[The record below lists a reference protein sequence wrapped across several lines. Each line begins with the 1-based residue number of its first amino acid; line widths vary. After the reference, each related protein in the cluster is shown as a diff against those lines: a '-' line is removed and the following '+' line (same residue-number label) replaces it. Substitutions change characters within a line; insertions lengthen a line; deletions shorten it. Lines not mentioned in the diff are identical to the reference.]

1 MNYTRL
7 VFSIFALSTLIAWQ
21 TASCQTVVQNPT
33 ANQSITQ
40 PSGTT
45 FSVDGVGG
53 LTWPSLFRIA
63 PESGNM
69 VFRDM
74 TQTDAW
80 FFIPQNLGS
89 GSGQI
94 TFFGNF
100 SNGGSLIPLSFGKG
114 SIGTS
119 NNAWGL
125 VVAINGSF
133 AGLSKGLGNFKID
146 HPLDPLNKFLQHSFV
161 ESPDMKNVYDGL
173 VILDNHGEAWIT
185 LPNWFQALNSDYRY
199 LLTAVGRSNPNLY
212 VKDEISSNK
221 FRIAGG
227 KPGSKVSWQVTGIRQ
242 DALANANRI
251 QVEVDKPLDQR
262 GKLYY
267 PPELYKTKSIKSEE
281 AVASSSPNATTAGT
295 DKENESPQAGHR

>member
-1 MNYTRL
+1 MNYKRL
-7 VFSIFALSTLIAWQ
+7 VFSIFALSILIAWQ

-33 ANQSITQ
+33 ATQTITQ

-45 FSVDGVGG
+45 FNVDGAGL
-53 LTWPSLFRIA
+53 LTWPSLFRIGS
-63 PESGNM
+63 ESGNI

-80 FFIPQNLGS
+80 FFAPKNLGS

-100 SNGGSLIPLSFGKG
+100 ANGGSLIPLNAGKG
-114 SIGTS
+114 AVGTAS
-119 NNAWGL
+119 QPWGL
-125 VVAINGSF
+125 VWSEAGDFVNLGKAFGS
-133 AGLSKGLGNFKID
+133 FKID

-173 VILDNHGEAWIT
+173 VVLDKHGEAWID

-199 LLTAVGRSNPNLY
+199 LLTAVGTSNPNLY

-242 DALANANRI
+242 DAVAKANRI

-267 PPELYKTKSIKSEE
+267 PPDVYKIKSEE
-281 AVASSSPNATTAGT
+281 GAVASSSPNATTVGT
-295 DKENESPQAGHR
+295 DKGNETQQSGHR